1 MKKRIISI
9 ACIILTLLTVLPL
22 ASCFKQKPL
31 EKKYDYDMSKYIT
44 IPDFQNYV
52 VDVELDALQAAIDS
66 YLVQSATEYV
76 VSRGDDIYVDI
87 TVYEE
92 MILESSNGD
101 VIKKKGNK
109 IDALS
114 KPNYLIENLGSS
126 PLPYKL
132 ETDIINAELNLK
144 DVITRKYAVGDLED
158 YVTTDYAGENL
169 YFEVKIMNKVTEPG
183 DVLTVKYEAYL
194 VDEDDSIILDKDG
207 KETPF
212 DKGDSSTF
220 FLGSKL
226 AINDFENGL
235 TGILL
240 YEEHSFYAT
249 FPDDYIDEDYQNKK
263 ALFKVTA
270 NGLYTAPIYNNDFI
284 KKVFPDYITTT
295 EFEGHLKKEYIKEK
309 MFDYLFD
316 NVTIKDYPEAEY
328 NEIKKDIEES
338 APSFKEYYGITFD
351 EYIKGQGFNSRDE
364 YIKSNMKTEMIY
376 YTISKNLGIKPTDA
390 QLENERQNLINYYK
404 ALYMEQQ
411 KLDEKTALSTAEEF
425 VKNLGDI
432 YIYENV
438 MYALV
443 EIELYDNAKS
453 NELERTYES
462 ISEVLAKEA
471 AGKTE

>member
-9 ACIILTLLTVLPL
+9 ACIMLTLLMVLPL

-52 VDVELDALQAAIDS
+52 VDIELDALQAAIDS
-66 YLVQSATEYV
+66 YLIQAASEYV

-109 IDALS
+109 IDSLS
-114 KPNYLIENLGSS
+114 KPNYLIKDLGSS
-126 PLPYKL
+126 ELPYKL
-132 ETDIINAELNLK
+132 ETDIINAELNIK
-144 DVITRKYAVGDLED
+144 DVITRKYAYSDLES
-158 YVTTDYAGENL
+158 YAPVEYDGQNL
-169 YFEVKIMNKVTEPG
+169 YFEVKILNKVTELG
-183 DVLTVKYEAYL
+183 DIVNVKYEAFL
-194 VDEDDSIILDKDG
+194 VDDDNSIILDDNG

-226 AINDFENGL
+226 AIDDFENGL

-240 YEEHSFYAT
+240 FEEHSFYAT
-249 FPDDYIDEDYQNKK
+249 FPEDYIDEEYRNKK

-270 NGLYTAPIYNNDFI
+270 NAIYTAPIYNNDFI
-284 KKVFPDYITTT
+284 KKMFPDYITTT
-295 EFEGHLKKEYIKEK
+295 EFEAQLKKEYIKEK
-309 MFDYLFD
+309 MFDYLYD
-316 NVTIKDYPEAEY
+316 NVVIHDYPKAEY
-328 NEIKKDIEES
+328 NEIKADIDES

-351 EYIKGQGFNSRDE
+351 EYIKEQGFKTRDE

-376 YTISKNLGIKPTDA
+376 YTISKNLNIKPTDA
-390 QLENERQNLINYYK
+390 QLENERQNLISYYK

-411 KLDEKTALSTAEEF
+411 KLDEKTALSTAEQF
-425 VKNLGDI
+425 VKNLGEI

-438 MYALV
+438 MYNLV
-443 EIELYDNAKS
+443 EIELYDKAKS
-453 NELERTYES
+453 KELPRTYES

-471 AGKTE
+471 SGKTE

>member
-1 MKKRIISI
+1 MKKRILCI
-9 ACIILTLLTVLPL
+9 ALMLLMVLPL
-22 ASCFKQKPL
+22 VSCFKEKPL
-31 EKKYDYDMSKYIT
+31 EKKYEYDMSKYIS
-44 IPDFQNYV
+44 IPDFQNHV

-66 YLVQSATEYV
+66 YLISAATEYV

-114 KPNYLIENLGSS
+114 KSNYLIENLGSS

-144 DVITRKYAVGDLED
+144 DVITRKYAYSDLED
-158 YVTTDYAGENL
+158 YVSSEYEGQNF
-169 YFEVKIMNKVTEPG
+169 YFEVKIMNKVTELG
-183 DVLTVKYEAYL
+183 DVVTVKYEAYL
-194 VDEDDSIILDKDG
+194 VEDDNSIILDDNG

-220 FLGSKL
+220 YLGSKL
-226 AINDFENGL
+226 AIDDFENGL

-249 FPDDYIDEDYQNKK
+249 FPDDYVEEKYQNKK
-263 ALFKVTA
+263 ALFKVTI
-270 NGLYTAPIYNNDFI
+270 NGLYTPPVYNNDFI

-295 EFEGHLKKEYIKEK
+295 EFEAQLKKEYIKEK
-309 MFDYLFD
+309 VFDYLYE
-316 NVTIKDYPEAEY
+316 NVTVHDYPTAEY
-328 NEIKKDIEES
+328 NEIKSEIDAS
-338 APSFKEYYGITFD
+338 AESFKQYYGITFD
-351 EYIKGQGFNSRDE
+351 EYIKEMGYKTRDE

-376 YTISKNLGIKPTDA
+376 YTIAKQLNLKPTDA
-390 QLENERQNLINYYK
+390 QLENEKQNLISYYK

-411 KLDEKTALSTAEEF
+411 GLDEKTALSTAEQF
-425 VKNLGDI
+425 VANLGSI

-438 MYALV
+438 MYNLV
-443 EIELYDNAKS
+443 EIELYDKAKS
-453 NELERTYES
+453 NELPRTYES
-462 ISEVLAKEA
+462 ISEVIAKEA